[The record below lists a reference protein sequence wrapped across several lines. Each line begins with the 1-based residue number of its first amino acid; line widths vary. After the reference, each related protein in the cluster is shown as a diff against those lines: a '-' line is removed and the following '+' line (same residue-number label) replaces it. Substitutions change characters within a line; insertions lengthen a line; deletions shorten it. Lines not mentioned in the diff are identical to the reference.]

1 MTRST
6 GRLVTGGLIVV
17 VGLLLLLGTTGIFPA
32 ASLWDWIP
40 GLFVLLGVWA
50 LVRSGFRNLTGPV
63 MVVAIA
69 GTFLLRNLGIIPDGA
84 IGTFWPAFLVLFGLL
99 IVLGRTRRRAQH
111 GEYAAD
117 GDLTAFGVFGGSQTD
132 VTTQAFTGG
141 DVISVFGGNDIDLRN
156 AGVESPPAVLEV
168 VTLFGG
174 TEIRVPE
181 DWTVKVD
188 ALGIF
193 GGTEDKRR
201 AVGPGGEPDLI
212 VTGVVMFG
220 SIELRD

>member
-1 MTRST
+1 MSRST
-6 GRLVTGGLIVV
+6 GRFVTGGIIVV
-17 VGLLLLLGTTGIFPA
+17 FGLLLLLGTTGVFPT

-40 GLFVLLGVWA
+40 GIFVLLGVWA

-63 MVVAIA
+63 MIVAIA
-69 GTFLLRNLGIIPDGA
+69 GAFLLRNLGFITGDA
-84 IGTFWPAFLVLFGLL
+84 IGTYWPLFLVLFGVL
-99 IVLGRTRRRAQH
+99 ILIGRGRRRARY
-111 GEYAAD
+111 GDAATD
-117 GDLTAFGVFGGSQTD
+117 GDLTAFGVFGGGQTN
-132 VTTQAFTGG
+132 VTSQAFTGG
-141 DVISVFGGNDIDLRN
+141 DVISVFGGNDIDLRE
-156 AGVESPPAVLEV
+156 ADVTDPPAVLEV

-201 AVGPGGEPDLI
+201 AVGSGGEADLV

-220 SIELRD
+220 SIELYD

>member
-6 GRLVTGGLIVV
+6 GRLVTGALIVV
-17 VGLLLLLGTTGIFPA
+17 FGLLLLLGTTGVFPTA
-32 ASLWDWIP
+32 TLWDWVP
-40 GLFVLLGVWA
+40 ALFVLLGVWA
-50 LVRSGFRNLTGPV
+50 LARSGFRNLTGPI

-69 GTFLLRNLGIIPDGA
+69 GTFLLLNLDVLPA
-84 IGTFWPAFLVLFGLL
+84 GTLGTYWPLFLVLFGVL
-99 IVLGRTRRRAQH
+99 IIVGRQRRRVR
-111 GEYAAD
+111 Y
-117 GDLTAFGVFGGSQTD
+117 GDLADEGDLSAFGVFGGGQTT
-132 VTTQAFTGG
+132 VTSTAFTGG
-141 DVISVFGGNDIDLRN
+141 DVVSIFGGNDVDLRQ
-156 AGVESPPAVLEV
+156 ATIEDAPAVIEV

-181 DWTVKVD
+181 DWTVTFD

-201 AVGPGGEPDLI
+201 AVGTGGEPDLI

-220 SIELRD
+220 AIELLD